1 MTNHRTMLRNA
12 LLAVPVVVAL
22 AWFFGD
28 GWQAFGALLSGL
40 TTVVNFWVIM
50 MLTFRLTSSLE
61 DDGRQ
66 VALVGL
72 IGLLKVPL
80 AMAVY
85 TVIAS
90 YFGLLSAFLGI
101 TVLFAPVSLGGLQ
114 YLWQTPVPSDDMEL
128 GSSS

>member
-12 LLAVPVVVAL
+12 LLAVPVVVGL
-22 AWFFGD
+22 GWFFGD
-28 GWQAFGALLSGL
+28 SWEAFGALLSGL

-66 VALVGL
+66 VALVGV

-85 TVIAS
+85 TAIAS
-90 YFGLLSAFLGI
+90 YFGLLGAFLGI
-101 TVLFAPVSLGGLQ
+101 TVLFAPVSLGGLR

>member
-1 MTNHRTMLRNA
+1 MLRNA
-12 LLAVPVVVAL
+12 LLAVPVVVGL
-22 AWFFGD
+22 AWLFGD
-28 GWQAFGALLSGL
+28 SWQAFGALLSGL

-66 VALVGL
+66 VALVGV

-85 TVIAS
+85 TAIAS
-90 YFGLLSAFLGI
+90 YFGLLGAFLGI
-101 TVLFAPVSLGGLQ
+101 TVLFAPVSLGGLR

>member
-1 MTNHRTMLRNA
+1 MTNHRLMLRNA

-22 AWFFGD
+22 GWFVD
-28 GWQAFGALLSGL
+28 GGWAALGTLFSGL
-40 TTVVNFWVIM
+40 TTVINFWVIM
-50 MLTFRLTSSLE
+50 MLTFRLTSSMA

-66 VALVGL
+66 VALVGIL
-72 IGLLKVPL
+72 GLVKVPL
-80 AMAVY
+80 AMVAY

-101 TVLFAPVSLGGLQ
+101 TVLLAPVCFGGFM
-114 YLWQTPVPSDDMEL
+114 YLWQTPIPADDMEL

>member
-1 MTNHRTMLRNA
+1 MTNHRLMLRNA
-12 LLAVPVVVAL
+12 LLAVPVVVGL
-22 AWFFGD
+22 GWFFGD
-28 GWQAFGALLSGL
+28 GWQAFGTLLSGL
-40 TTVVNFWVIM
+40 TTVINFWVIM

-72 IGLLKVPL
+72 IGLIKVPV

-90 YFGLLSAFLGI
+90 YFGILSAFLGI
-101 TVLFAPVSLGGLQ
+101 TVLFAPVCLGGLS
-114 YLWQTPVPSDDMEL
+114 YLWRTPIPSDDMEL